1 MRVAKEHMM
10 YMTDLRYHSY
20 HLIVLGSVILVFS
33 LFMLSLAK
41 PDNYYQVNIY
51 TTLSLQTSHHLQQ
64 VFLAQGPGV
73 GLGAALSYIPSLGIL
88 AQHFPS
94 PHKRA
99 IAMCIA
105 VSGSSLGGLLHPIM
119 LNNLFY
125 SKIGFAGGVRASAG
139 LVAGLHVIAL
149 AIMRTK
155 YPKAEH
161 KLGDAG
167 AKKSLH
173 IIPAIKKFTQ
183 DSAYVYAALGCV
195 ILS

>member
-1 MRVAKEHMM
+1 MSEAEEHKVL
-10 YMTDLRYHSY
+10 MTDLRYYSY

-41 PDNYYQVNIY
+41 PDHYYQVNGY
-51 TTLSLQTSHHLQQ
+51 TTLSSRASHHLHQ

-125 SKIGFAGGVRASAG
+125 SKTGFAGGVRASAG

-155 YPKAEH
+155 YPKPEH
-161 KLGDAG
+161 RDAG

-173 IIPAIKKFTQ
+173 IIPAIKKFTR
-183 DSAYVYAALGCV
+183 DSAYVYAALGYV
-195 ILS
+195 VFP